1 MLMSPVQGE
10 TIGETAYRRIRL
22 DIVFG
27 RLSPGEKLR
36 LDRVSEAY
44 GVSIST
50 LRELLNRLCSE
61 GLAVAEGQRGFEVA
75 PVSAVDFREVAAMRQ
90 LLECHALEQS
100 FQRGDLDWEGRV
112 VATHHKLSVMEKR
125 MIGGDRSAPEIWKQ
139 CDWQF
144 HHALI
149 SACGSKVLLD
159 THAAIYDRYLRYQMV
174 AVIFRGEI
182 AADQHQKLLE
192 CALARDFATGQTVL
206 VDHIQGCVEHAL
218 ARDTDWATASPAK
231 RVTAPA
237 IVSGKAQDHKVS
249 RRAGRP
255 TRKRTSSA

>member
-1 MLMSPVQGE
+1 MLADPYVNETVGE
-10 TIGETAYRRIRL
+10 AAYRRIRS

-27 RLSPGEKLR
+27 RLCPGEKLR

-50 LRELLNRLCSE
+50 LRELLNSLCSE
-61 GLAVAEGQRGFEVA
+61 GLIVAEGQRGFQVA

-100 FQRGDLDWEGRV
+100 FQKGDLDWEGRV
-112 VATHHKLSVMEKR
+112 VAAHHKLSVMEKR
-125 MIGGDRSAPEIWKQ
+125 MIAGDRSEPEIWKR

-159 THAAIYDRYLRYQMV
+159 THAAIYDKYLRYQMV

-192 CALARDFATGQTVL
+192 SALARDFSTAQKVL

-218 ARDTDWATASPAK
+218 ARELEWVRASPSK
-231 RVTAPA
+231 RAPDPA
-237 IVSGKAQDHKVS
+237 IPAGAKGVRKG
-249 RRAGRP
+249 RANGPARA
-255 TRKRTSSA
+255 SARST